1 MSEAEKR
8 MREIYAQELDRD
20 GEGMAAFLWRDSEP
34 AHPDSSNG
42 RIIRAML
49 AAEAAA
55 IEKAA
60 GYVEGAGGVI
70 PGATVFAPLVSGN
83 NMPCMSGDARD
94 RLHPHKRRYFDDAT
108 KTLATAIRSLKEGA
122 SHVG

>member
-1 MSEAEKR
+1 MTEAEKR

-20 GEGMAAFLWRDSEP
+20 GEGMAAFLWRDSGP

-55 IEKAA
+55 IERAA
-60 GYVEGAGGVI
+60 KVADDTYGS
-70 PGATVFAPLVSGN
+70 SGWN
-83 NMPCMSGDARD
+83 RDFQYASGQI
-94 RLHPHKRRYFDDAT
+94 
-108 KTLATAIRSLKEGA
+108 ATAIRSLKGGA

>member
-1 MSEAEKR
+1 MTEAEKR

-20 GEGMAAFLWRDSEP
+20 GEGMAAFLWRESEP
-34 AHPDSSNG
+34 AHHDSPNG

-55 IEKAA
+55 IERCIQVA
-60 GYVEGAGGVI
+60 ES
-70 PGATVFAPLVSGN
+70 TS
-83 NMPCMSGDARD
+83 DASR
-94 RLHPHKRRYFDDAT
+94 PSPWY
-108 KTLATAIRSLKEGA
+108 TLACNAVATAIRSSKEGA